1 MSWHVKVKSSTQKK
15 PSIEEKEGYKGKL
28 AGENEKAYSWFLTSL
43 IVIVLGAAAINQI
56 FLLFIK
62 LKPPQGLNASDPE
75 MSLILSAWTIGG
87 MLASI
92 ALGGLADK
100 IGRSKVM
107 FLGLSLATIT
117 PLLYGL
123 ALNVP
128 LMTLIYGL
136 NGVSFWTIQTV
147 GFAFA
152 GDIIPEHKR
161 GRLLSRYNAVMAL
174 GWGPAGILIGGP
186 VADIQVKILRLPTY
200 TAYVNAFYL
209 SAIIVMLGTIIF
221 ALKVARLKLENTKF

>member
-1 MSWHVKVKSSTQKK
+1 
-15 PSIEEKEGYKGKL
+15 
-28 AGENEKAYSWFLTSL
+28 
-43 IVIVLGAAAINQI
+43 
-56 FLLFIK
+56 
-62 LKPPQGLNASDPE
+62 

-92 ALGGLADK
+92 VLGRLADK
-100 IGRSKVM
+100 IGKAKVM

-117 PLLYGL
+117 PLLYGM

-128 LMTLIYGL
+128 LMALIYGL

-147 GFAFA
+147 GFAIA
-152 GDIIPEHKR
+152 GDIIPVDKR

-186 VADIQVKILRLPTY
+186 LADIQIKILRLPAY
-200 TAYVNAFYL
+200 TAYINAFFT
-209 SAIIVMLGTIIF
+209 SSIIVMLGTILF
-221 ALKVARLKLENTKF
+221 AAKVAKMKLENTV